1 METEGNSPA
10 RRCAE
15 FRVRHSSPEEPTN
28 GGGAADGHPLRE
40 TGTSCCVTLGAKGV
54 FAGVAELRLLQR
66 GDELGYLGGPSVI
79 TRVLIRE
86 AGGSESE
93 ETRRDHRS
101 RSPSQREDPK
111 VEEGAASQGVRMGPD
126 AAQGRGT
133 EPPVE
138 PPEGTQP
145 CPPRVS
151 APGN

>member
-1 METEGNSPA
+1 M
-10 RRCAE
+10 
-15 FRVRHSSPEEPTN
+15 RHSSPEEPTN
-28 GGGAADGHPLRE
+28 GGGAADGRPLRE

-93 ETRRDHRS
+93 EVRRDRRS

-111 VEEGAASQGVRMGPD
+111 LEEGATS
-126 AAQGRGT
+126 
-133 EPPVE
+133 
-138 PPEGTQP
+138 
-145 CPPRVS
+145 
-151 APGN
+151 